1 MWRGR
6 GGSGGAVRGGGGEL
20 RCEWGGLG
28 GLYRRKW
35 GGGVGIVVISGANS
49 GSFGGV
55 PEVWV
60 GVFEV
65 HR

>member
-1 MWRGR
+1 M
-6 GGSGGAVRGGGGEL
+6 L

-35 GGGVGIVVISGANS
+35 GEGVGIVVIFGANS